1 MLPQLPDRSAGAQG
15 CQHCLAE
22 RVRLN
27 GNVAADL
34 GDRQR
39 VYAEGSGNIAACYC
53 APVSAHPSIP
63 SSRSFSLVL
72 KLIQAVDIT
81 LLSD

>member
-34 GDRQR
+34 GDRLVELGLPPASYQHLSGQALGR
-39 VYAEGSGNIAACYC
+39 LQVDAGIEVGDDSSFAE
-53 APVSAHPSIP
+53 
-63 SSRSFSLVL
+63 
-72 KLIQAVDIT
+72 K
-81 LLSD
+81 